1 MSSYFRRVPNFDYV
15 SRNADQRQI
24 SNYTPV
30 KNFFRRGKLREDI
43 FGNLAYFTKYQVIGN
58 DRPDNVALKI
68 YGDEDL
74 DWVVLISN
82 NILNIQSEWPLE
94 QNMLDTFLLD
104 KYDDYE
110 TIYNGIHHY
119 ESKEIRDTNNNLIFP
134 EGVKFSSVE
143 SYRSTAERLKNIVS
157 FQDTTTFVDFVTPVT
172 NYEYEEQ
179 INDEKRGIFLLKP
192 DYLTIVFNDLDEI
205 MRYKKGSSQ
214 YVSGTL
220 KRGDNIRLY

>member
-15 SRNADQRQI
+15 SRNADQREI

-30 KNFFRRGKLREDI
+30 KNFFRRGNLREDI
-43 FGNLAYFTKYQVIGN
+43 FGNLSYFTKYQIVGN
-58 DRPDNVALKI
+58 DRPDNVALEV
-68 YGDEDL
+68 YSDEDL

-94 QNMLDTFLLD
+94 QNDFNTFLLD
-104 KYDDYE
+104 KYDDNN

-119 ESKEIRDTNNNLIFP
+119 ESKEIRDSNNNLIFP
-134 EGVKFSSVE
+134 KGVRFQNTESNDFKYYDTATKVE
-143 SYRSTAERLKNIVS
+143 VLVEFNNFAI
-157 FQDTTTFVDFVTPVT
+157 PIT

-179 INDEKRGIFLLKP
+179 INDKKRGIFLLKP
-192 DYLTIVFNDLDEI
+192 EYLSIVFNDLDEI

-214 YVSGTL
+214 YMSGTL

>member
-1 MSSYFRRVPNFDYV
+1 MSSYFKKVPNFDYV
-15 SRNADQRQI
+15 SRVADQREI

-30 KNFFRRGKLREDI
+30 KNFFRRGKLRKDI
-43 FGNLAYFTKYQVIGN
+43 FDNLSYFTKYQIVGN
-58 DRPDNVALKI
+58 DRPDNVALKV
-68 YGDEDL
+68 YDDEDL
-74 DWVVLISN
+74 DWVVLLSN

-94 QNMLDTFLLD
+94 QNMFDTFLLD

-110 TIYNGIHHY
+110 TIYNKIHHY
-119 ESKEIRDTNNNLIFP
+119 ESNEIRDTNNDLIFP
-134 EGVKFSSVE
+134 KGIKFSNAE
-143 SYRSTAERLKNIVS
+143 SYLSTEERLKSIVT
-157 FQDTTTFVDFVTPVT
+157 FQDTTTFVDFVTPIT

-179 INDEKRGIFLLKP
+179 INDAKRSIFLLKSE
-192 DYLTIVFNDLDEI
+192 YLSIVFNDMDDI

>member
-15 SRNADQRQI
+15 SRVADEREI

-30 KNFFRRGKLREDI
+30 KNFFRRGKLRDDI
-43 FGNLAYFTKYQVIGN
+43 FGDLSYFTKYKIVGS
-58 DRPDNVALKI
+58 DRPDNVALDV
-68 YGDEDL
+68 YDDEQL

-94 QNMLDTFLLD
+94 QNQFDTFLLE
-104 KYDDYE
+104 KYDDYD

-119 ESKEIRDTNNNLIFP
+119 ESNEVRDSDNNLIFP
-134 EGVKFSSVE
+134 KGVRFSSTE
-143 SYRSTAERLKNIVS
+143 SSNFEYIDSETGQPIIVL
-157 FQDTTTFVDFVTPVT
+157 FEDFVNPVS
-172 NYEYEEQ
+172 NYEYEER
-179 INDEKRGIFLLKP
+179 INDEKRNIFILKP
-192 DYLTIVFNDLDEI
+192 EYLPIVFNDMDEI

>member
-15 SRNADQRQI
+15 NRLTNQREI

-30 KNFFRRGKLREDI
+30 KNFFRRGKLREDL
-43 FGNLAYFTKYQVIGN
+43 FGDLTFFTKYQIIG
-58 DRPDNVALKI
+58 DERPDNVALKV

-94 QNMLDTFLLD
+94 QNAFDSFLIE
-104 KYDDYE
+104 KYDTYDN
-110 TIYNGIHHY
+110 IYGGVHHY
-119 ESKEIRDTNNNLIFP
+119 ESNEIRDSSNNIIFP
-134 EGVKFSSVE
+134 KGVRYSNTETTGFK
-143 SYRSTAERLKNIVS
+143 YIDASTGQEVS
-157 FQDTTTFVDFVTPVT
+157 ILFEDFLRPIT
-172 NYEYEEQ
+172 NYEFEEE
-179 INDEKRGIFLLKP
+179 INDQKRGIFLIKS
-192 DYLTIVFNDLDEI
+192 DYLPIVFNDLDEI

>member
-15 SRNADQRQI
+15 SRNADQREI

-43 FGNLAYFTKYQVIGN
+43 FGNLAYFTKYQVVGN
-58 DRPDNVALKI
+58 DRPDNVALKV

-94 QNMLDTFLLD
+94 QDDFNTFLLD
-104 KYDDYE
+104 KYDDNN

-119 ESKEIRDTNNNLIFP
+119 ESKEIRDSNNNLIFP
-134 EGVKFSSVE
+134 KGVRFQNTESNDFKYYDTATKVE
-143 SYRSTAERLKNIVS
+143 VLVEFNNFA
-157 FQDTTTFVDFVTPVT
+157 TPVT
-172 NYEYEEQ
+172 NYEYEEK
-179 INDEKRGIFLLKP
+179 INDDKRGIFLLKP
-192 DYLTIVFNDLDEI
+192 EYLSIVFNDLDEI

>member
-15 SRNADQRQI
+15 SRNADQREI

-58 DRPDNVALKI
+58 DRPDNVALKV

-94 QNMLDTFLLD
+94 QNMFDTFLLD

-110 TIYNGIHHY
+110 NIYNGIHHY
-119 ESKEIRDTNNNLIFP
+119 ESNEIRDVNNDLIFP
-134 EGVKFSSVE
+134 KGVKFSNVE
-143 SYRSTAERLKNIVS
+143 SYRSTAERLKNIVT

-192 DYLTIVFNDLDEI
+192 DYLTIVFNDMDEI

>member
-15 SRNADQRQI
+15 SRNADQREI

-43 FGNLAYFTKYQVIGN
+43 FGNLSYFTKYQIVGN
-58 DRPDNVALKI
+58 DRPDNVALEV

-94 QNMLDTFLLD
+94 QNDFNTFLLD
-104 KYDDYE
+104 KYGDND
-110 TIYNGIHHY
+110 TIYNGVHHY
-119 ESKEIRDTNNNLIFP
+119 ESNEIRDSNNNLIFP
-134 EGVKFSSVE
+134 KGVRFQNTE
-143 SYRSTAERLKNIVS
+143 SNDFKYY
-157 FQDTTTFVDFVTPVT
+157 DTTTKVEVLVEFNNFASPVT
-172 NYEYEEQ
+172 NYEYEEK
-179 INDEKRGIFLLKP
+179 INDDKRGIFLLKP
-192 DYLTIVFNDLDEI
+192 DYLAIVFNDLDEI